1 MVLTARD
8 GSPLLMAAGL
18 WDEWKNRET
27 GERLKSCTM
36 IVTEPDDFA
45 AEIRDRMPVFLM
57 EEHFAPWLSAGAGA
71 GYLKYAPNDYLQRR
85 PVSKRV
91 NSSKAVADATPQ
103 IDDRG
108 DEAHLRNWRFV
119 GTRPWK
125 HVADLIGAGNRPARS
140 WRSSRDG
147 VRSFVT
153 PIDATKF
160 K

>member
-1 MVLTARD
+1 MVFTARD

-85 PVSKRV
+85 PVSTRV
-91 NSSKAVADATPQ
+91 NSSKADADDPTLIEPKPATAILKTGQ
-103 IDDRG
+103 
-108 DEAHLRNWRFV
+108 
-119 GTRPWK
+119 
-125 HVADLIGAGNRPARS
+125 
-140 WRSSRDG
+140 
-147 VRSFVT
+147 
-153 PIDATKF
+153 
-160 K
+160 

>member
-85 PVSKRV
+85 PVSTT
-91 NSSKAVADATPQ
+91 AVTK
-103 IDDRG
+103 
-108 DEAHLRNWRFV
+108 L
-119 GTRPWK
+119 T
-125 HVADLIGAGNRPARS
+125 
-140 WRSSRDG
+140 
-147 VRSFVT
+147 FVT
-153 PIDATKF
+153 GALSEPGLGNM
-160 K
+160 